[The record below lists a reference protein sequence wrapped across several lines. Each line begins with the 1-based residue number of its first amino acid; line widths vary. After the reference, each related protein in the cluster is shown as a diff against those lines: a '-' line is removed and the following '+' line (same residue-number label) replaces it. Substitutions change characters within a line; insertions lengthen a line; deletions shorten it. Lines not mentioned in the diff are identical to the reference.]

1 MSLLLLRV
9 FTLFLLLL
17 IFLKSFGGNTPVLS
31 VQATTPAARNSFE
44 SPVPNF
50 LASFALLLLLHQ
62 LALIQYLWGYLHY
75 SCCICIVLVD
85 DSPAYAFT
93 SVLLSGGHAWSCH
106 ALSLTSWLLVF
117 LLHVPLPLLFFGG
130 LFENSMS
137 LFLSGLLMVY
147 ICYISEWC

>member
-9 FTLFLLLL
+9 FTLLLLSHIIVLIPLLLIFLTSFDVTTPVAGVHAVSPFL

-62 LALIQYLWGYLHY
+62 LALIQYL
-75 SCCICIVLVD
+75 
-85 DSPAYAFT
+85 
-93 SVLLSGGHAWSCH
+93 
-106 ALSLTSWLLVF
+106 
-117 LLHVPLPLLFFGG
+117 
-130 LFENSMS
+130 
-137 LFLSGLLMVY
+137 
-147 ICYISEWC
+147 